1 MDVPISPSVRKR
13 RKVRRWLTGAAVAV
27 LLGLVTVVLVCNRLL
42 APQPL
47 VHVETWLAGT
57 VLPDLLGLDA
67 AQCTDERVNIVIQLN
82 GPKKGEDYR
91 ALLAKIRKAVE
102 SEGLTVR
109 EHSREKQ

>member
-1 MDVPISPSVRKR
+1 MSTSAPRTTCPTTTTSCEWSMRRPPSFTPTSFSKTSTMRWSCRGRVLVTRNAEEEPMSEDVPP
-13 RKVRRWLTGAAVAV
+13 
-27 LLGLVTVVLVCNRLL
+27 N
-42 APQPL
+42 
-47 VHVETWLAGT
+47 
-57 VLPDLLGLDA
+57 
-67 AQCTDERVNIVIQLN
+67 ERVNIVIQLN